1 MIGTNGRAFGQIALV
16 NQQGQAPPRLR
27 PVESPPAV
35 DGDITEVTWG
45 PEDEPTHKLHLL
57 DWAELFGRE
66 PPEQEW
72 TVPNIVPEGKQV
84 AIYGQAGSGKSL
96 LLLEASAAI
105 ASGRSLYEEQ
115 ASDPRHV
122 VYLDQEMTP
131 DDVQERMEAF
141 GYGPDNAAD
150 LQRYFH
156 YFQMQ
161 SIAPLDTERGGQ
173 MLMDIVHA
181 FQADLIVIDTMTML
195 VQGDEQSSNTY
206 RDFDRYVS
214 VPLKHEE
221 RSLVRLD
228 HMGKNGDMRGSSH
241 KAGYVDLVWKL
252 EKKHDLTLTC
262 RKSRLSV
269 VKYGEKLT
277 FTIRE
282 DPLRHVFQIDN
293 VIDHQVEDTITL
305 LEAAGIPADAPLA
318 KAARDIHKR
327 KDLVGKAQKERKAR
341 LRDPKHHA
349 VVV

>member
-1 MIGTNGRAFGQIALV
+1 MPGNLAAVFKECVVL
-16 NQQGQAPPRLR
+16 QAVPTP
-27 PVESPPAV
+27 EQSPEISMDV
-35 DGDITEVTWG
+35 TEVTWG
-45 PEDEPTHKLHLL
+45 PPDEPTHTLQLL
-57 DWAELFGRE
+57 NWTELFGRE

-105 ASGRSLYEEQ
+105 ASGRSLYDEP

-141 GYGPDNAAD
+141 GYGSDDAAD
-150 LQRYFH
+150 LQQYFH

-161 SIAPLDTERGGQ
+161 SIAPLDTALGGQ
-173 MLMDIVHA
+173 MLMDIVHQ
-181 FQADLIVIDTMTML
+181 FNADLVVIDTMTML

-206 RDFDRYVS
+206 RDFDRFVS

-269 VKYGEKLT
+269 VKLGEKLT
-277 FTIRE
+277 FTIKE
-282 DPLRHVFQIDN
+282 DPLRHVFQVDN
-293 VIDHQVEDTITL
+293 VIDRAVEDVIKL
-305 LEAAGIPADAPLA
+305 LEAAGIPADAPVR

-327 KDLVGKAQKERKAR
+327 TDLVGLAQKERKAR
-341 LRDPKHHA
+341 LRDPNHHA
-349 VVV
+349 VAA